1 MALRIGFVGVGY
13 INGVHATAAR
23 NVGATLAAVVN
34 HRPETREAFARTFGV
49 TRVYD
54 TVEALLHDG
63 GVDALVVATPNVLHA
78 RQTIAGLAAGV
89 PVLVEKPMAVSPAEC
104 EAMLDASHRSGAP
117 LMVAHC
123 WRFDDEVRWL
133 RDHAA
138 AVGPIVRTK
147 GYSVHVGSGPAG
159 WFVDPAL
166 SGGGALV
173 DMGIHAIDT
182 TRFLLGDPNP
192 TSVYARLGT
201 HYSAAAVDDTGVL
214 LINWEGGAV
223 SYIESGWWQPHCDGV
238 AAATQ
243 LYGAQGLASL
253 FPTRVRTHNPDGS
266 NLVVEDPGFTFPR
279 VEHVPQSIYDRQMAH
294 FLECVRT
301 GATPVPGGREG
312 LVNVRIVGAAYASA
326 RSGQVVEVA

>member
-1 MALRIGFVGVGY
+1 MSLRIGFVGVGY

-34 HRPETREAFARTFGV
+34 HRPETRAAFARTFGV
-49 TRVYD
+49 PRVYD
-54 TVEALLHDG
+54 TVEALLADG
-63 GVDALVVATPNVLHA
+63 GVDALVVATPNALHA
-78 RQTIAGLAAGV
+78 RQTIASLAAGV

-104 EAMLDASHRSGAP
+104 EAMLAASQRSGAP

-138 AVGPIVRTK
+138 AVGAVVRTK
-147 GYSVHVGSGPAG
+147 GYSVHVGSGPTG

-166 SGGGALV
+166 AGGGALV

-243 LYGAQGLASL
+243 LYGVRGLASL
-253 FPTRVRTHNPDGS
+253 FPTRVRTHAPDGGT
-266 NLVVEDPGFTFPR
+266 LVVDDPGFAFPR

-294 FLECVRT
+294 FLECVRS

-312 LVNVRIVGAAYASA
+312 LVNVKIVDAAYASA
-326 RSGQVVEVA
+326 RSGQVVEIT